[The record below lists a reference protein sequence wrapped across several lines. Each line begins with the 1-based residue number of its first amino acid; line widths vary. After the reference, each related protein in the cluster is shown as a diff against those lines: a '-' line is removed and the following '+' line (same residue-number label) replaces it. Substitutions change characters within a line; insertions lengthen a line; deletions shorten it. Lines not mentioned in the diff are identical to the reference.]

1 MTKTIPFEVVIDTR
15 EKNPWCFENTEYVTG
30 IINEKLDTGDYAIKG
45 LEDKLCIER
54 KQSVAEFAKNL
65 TQDNF
70 KDELRRME
78 KIEHR
83 FLLLEFSMEDVIDY
97 PMNSNIPKRRWE
109 FIRVQGKH
117 ILGFIDSIQ
126 LHRKINILF
135 CGNRRN
141 ARDTA
146 HRLMKKC
153 QTLYIE

>member
-1 MTKTIPFEVVIDTR
+1 MTKTIPFEVVVDTR
-15 EKNPWCFENTEYVTG
+15 EKNPWCFENAEYVTC
-30 IINEKLDTGDYAIKG
+30 IINEKLDTGDYCVKG
-45 LEDKLCIER
+45 LENKLCIER
-54 KQSVAEFAKNL
+54 KQSVAELAKNL

-70 KDELRRME
+70 KNELRRMQ

-97 PMNSNIPKRRWE
+97 PIGSDIPKHKWDSVKVR
-109 FIRVQGKH
+109 GKT
-117 ILGFIDSIQ
+117 ILGFIESIMI
-126 LHRKINILF
+126 HRKINIVF
-135 CGNRRN
+135 CGNRTN